1 MDDDDDDDDDEICM
15 LQSMRGMVGVGFRR
29 HLDRA

>member
-1 MDDDDDDDDDEICM
+1 MDDDDDEICM
-15 LQSMRGMVGVGFRR
+15 LQCMRGMVGVGFRR